1 MIRMSRKQKL
11 AVRIFALL
19 GATAVLMVFMRYNN
33 AVTEADAAFYEERG
47 LSFISKTDG
56 KEFSIY
62 RDNEW
67 QNEFLEG
74 VNIGAAK
81 PGYFPGELG
90 ITEEDYLRWFGYIS
104 DMHAE
109 VIRVYTTLDP
119 AFYNALYEFNRTA
132 EQPLYLMQG
141 VWINEEDIAT
151 LQDAFAED
159 EKIKQ
164 DFVADAKN
172 LVDIFHGNAVLPEK
186 PGFASGEYTKDISPY
201 VIGWIMGIEWDP
213 AFVETTNLNSPGKT
227 SFSGEYL
234 YTEDASP
241 FEVFLSEAGDAV
253 LRYEAE
259 EYRTTRALGFTNWVT
274 TDMLE
279 HPSEPYEKEDKAVVN
294 TEHIKARSSFPAG
307 LFAAYHIYPYYPDFL
322 SYEEE
327 YIQDVDENGEINTYR
342 AYLED
347 LMAEHTVPVLVAEFG
362 VPASRGKAHESLYS
376 GYDQGNHDETEQGEI
391 VVDLLQDIHSEGYCG
406 GLVFTWQ
413 DEWFKRTWNTM
424 DFDLADRRAYWS
436 NPQTNEQEFGLM
448 AFDPGEEASARYVD
462 GDISDWSKTEPIAE
476 TTDGALHAA
485 SDEKYLYLMVATKG
499 FDFGADTLCIP
510 IDTIADQGNTAAA
523 GQQLQFSSGADFMVR
538 IAGADDARILV
549 DAYYDSF
556 HYLYAEQL
564 GMIDKNSAFAVK
576 DSGIFNP
583 MLHCL
588 SREIFLPAS
597 QQTLPFSSYET
608 GLLSLG
614 DANPEHEAYDS
625 LTDYAVKD
633 GNVEIRIPW
642 QLLNVMD
649 PSTKQIMGDLYEN
662 GKIQAQATDGF
673 KIGMAVQKSGELAT
687 SPVKMAKYTWEA
699 WDMPTYHERLKPSYY
714 IIQEAFEALDEHAAS
729 AE

>member
-476 TTDGALHAA
+476 TTDGALYAA
-485 SDEKYLYLMVATKG
+485 SDEKYLYLMVATEG

-649 PSTKQIMGDLYEN
+649 PSTKQIMGDHYEN

>member
-11 AVRIFALL
+11 AATIFALL
-19 GATAVLMVFMRYNN
+19 STTAALLFFVIYNN
-33 AVTEADAAFYEERG
+33 AVTEAEAAFYEEGG
-47 LSFISKTDG
+47 LRFVSKTSD
-56 KEFSIY
+56 KDFSIY
-62 RDNEW
+62 KDSEW
-67 QNEFLEG
+67 ENEFLEG

-90 ITEEDYLRWFGYIS
+90 ITEEDYLRWFGCIS
-104 DMHAE
+104 DMNAE

-119 AFYNALYEFNRTA
+119 AFYDALYEFNRTA

-141 VWINEEDIAT
+141 VWINEEDIAS
-151 LQDAFAED
+151 LQDAYAED
-159 EKIKQ
+159 GKIKQ
-164 DFVADAKN
+164 DFIADAKN
-172 LVDIFHGNAVLPEK
+172 LVDIFHGNAVLSEK
-186 PGFASGEYTKDISPY
+186 AGFASGTYTKDISPY

-213 AFVETTNLNSPGKT
+213 AFVETTNLNNPEKMSYA
-227 SFSGEYL
+227 GEFL
-234 YTEDASP
+234 YTEGASP

-253 LRYEAE
+253 LSYEAK
-259 EYRTTRALGFTNWVT
+259 EYQTTRALGFTNWVT

-294 TEHIKARSSFPAG
+294 TEHIKAQDAFPAG
-307 LFAAYHIYPYYPDFL
+307 LFAAYHIYPYYPDFF

-347 LMAEHTVPVLVAEFG
+347 LMAEHTVPVMVAEFG
-362 VPASRGKAHESLYS
+362 MPASRGKAHESLYS

-391 VVDLLQDIHSEGYCG
+391 LVDLLQDIHSEGYCG
-406 GLVFTWQ
+406 GLIFTWQ

-448 AFDPGEEASARYVD
+448 AFEPGEEESARYVD
-462 GDISDWSKTEPIAE
+462 GDISDWSKAEPITGTE
-476 TTDGALHAA
+476 DGSLYAA
-485 SDEKYLYLMVATKG
+485 SDEKYLYLMVQTDG
-499 FDFGADTLCIP
+499 FAFSADTLSIP
-510 IDTIADQGNTAAA
+510 IDTIADQGNTAATE
-523 GQQLQFSSGADFMVR
+523 QQLQFTNGADFLIR
-538 IAGADDARILV
+538 IAGEGDARILV

-564 GMIDKNSAFAVK
+564 GMLAKNPAYTVK
-576 DSGIFNP
+576 DSGLFNP

-597 QQTLPFSSYET
+597 QQTVPFSSYET

-614 DANPEHEAYDS
+614 DANPEHDDYNS

-649 PSTKQIMGDLYEN
+649 PSSKQIMGDLYEN
-662 GKIQAQATDGF
+662 GKIQPEATEGF
-673 KIGMAVQKSGELAT
+673 KIGMAVQGSGEVTAT
-687 SPVKMAKYTWEA
+687 PIKMAAYKWSA

-714 IIQEAFEALDEHAAS
+714 IVQQAFEMLDVHPGDE
-729 AE
+729 

>member
-1 MIRMSRKQKL
+1 MNSKKKL
-11 AVRIFALL
+11 VATLFTLISATTALL
-19 GATAVLMVFMRYNN
+19 FFMEQNNATA
-33 AVTEADAAFYEERG
+33 EKEAAFYEEGG
-47 LSFISKTDG
+47 LRFVSKASD
-56 KEFSIY
+56 KQFSIY
-62 RDNEW
+62 RESGW
-67 QNEFLEG
+67 ENEFLEG

-104 DMHAE
+104 EMNAE
-109 VIRVYTTLDP
+109 VIRLYTTLEP
-119 AFYNALYEFNRTA
+119 AFYDALYEFNRKA

-141 VWINEEDIAT
+141 VWINEDDIAA
-151 LQDAFAED
+151 LQDAYAED
-159 EKIKQ
+159 GKIKQ
-164 DFVADAKN
+164 DFIADAKD

-186 PGFASGEYTKDISPY
+186 SGFASGKYTKDISPY

-213 AFVETTNLNSPGKT
+213 EFVETTNLNNPEKT
-227 SFSGEYL
+227 SYSGEFL
-234 YTEDASP
+234 FTEGASP

-253 LRYEAE
+253 LQYEAK
-259 EYRTTRALGFTNWVT
+259 EYQTTRALGFTNWVT

-294 TEHIKARSSFPAG
+294 TEHIKAQEAFPAG

-347 LMAEHTVPVLVAEFG
+347 LMAQHTVPVMVAEFG

-391 VVDLLQDIHSEGYCG
+391 VADLLQDIHSEGYCG
-406 GLVFTWQ
+406 GLIFTWQ

-436 NPQTNEQEFGLM
+436 NPQTNEQDFGLM
-448 AFDPGEEASARYVD
+448 AFEPGEEEAVHYVD
-462 GDISDWSKTEPIAE
+462 GDISDWSKAEPISE
-476 TTDGALHAA
+476 TEDGTLYAA
-485 SDEKYLYLMVATKG
+485 SDAEYLYLMVESDG
-499 FDFGADTLCIP
+499 FAFGADTLLIP
-510 IDTIADQGNTAAA
+510 IDTIAGQGNTTAAD
-523 GQQLQFSSGADFMVR
+523 QQVQFTNAADFLIR
-538 IAGADDARILV
+538 IAGEGDARIFV

-564 GMIDKNSAFAVK
+564 GMIEKNPAYSVK

-588 SREIFLPAS
+588 SREIFLPAT
-597 QQTLPFSSYET
+597 QQTIPFSAYET
-608 GLLSLG
+608 GLLTLG
-614 DANPEHEAYDS
+614 DANPEHADYNS
-625 LTDYAVKD
+625 LTDYAVKE

-649 PSTKQIMGDLYEN
+649 PSAKQVIGDLYKN
-662 GKIQAQATDGF
+662 GKIQAQGTEGF
-673 KIGMAVQKSGELAT
+673 KLGMAVQVSGEQKDTLI
-687 SPVKMAKYTWEA
+687 KMADYSWET

-714 IIQEAFEALDEHAAS
+714 IIQETF
-729 AE
+729 AEMDQHTRMD